1 MRHRKATDQN
11 PSTVTAPSRR
21 TMLMM
26 ATATLVLPAACNRKP
41 EPKPEAKAPEVPAG
55 PPEGTLEWA
64 IEGPWRLADRGRDAA
79 RHPMETLRFFDL
91 QPRMTVVDFWPGS
104 GWYTEILAP
113 YLSRGGG
120 TYYAAGFPTGPGADP
135 AQAALVANY
144 ERRFTSDP
152 KLYGTVKFSAFGPE
166 TGEVAPAGSADL
178 VLFLRNIH
186 AWMASGIVEK
196 AFADAFDALRPGGLL
211 GIEQHR
217 LAPDEDQDPA
227 AANGYVQEAF
237 VRQLAAEA
245 GFVFVA
251 ASEINANATDTKDHP
266 FGVETLAPHR
276 LTAPRGSAPDP
287 TFDRAKYEAIGESD
301 RMTLKFRKPE

>member
-1 MRHRKATDQN
+1 MQHRAPIMRK
-11 PSTVTAPSRR
+11 APSRR
-21 TMLMM
+21 SMLAM
-26 ATATLVLPAACNRKP
+26 AAATLVLPAACDRKP
-41 EPKPEAKAPEVPAG
+41 KPAPVQTKAPDTPIG

-64 IEGPWRLADRGRDAA
+64 IQGPWRAGDRVRDPW
-79 RHPMETLRFFDL
+79 RHPMETLRFFGL

-120 TYYAAGFPTGPGADP
+120 TYYAAGFATGPGADP

-144 ERRFTSDP
+144 EQRFTADP
-152 KLYGTVKFSAFGPE
+152 KLYGEIKFSAFGAT
-166 TGEVAPAGSADL
+166 TGPVCPVGTADL
-178 VLFLRNIH
+178 VLFMRNVH
-186 AWMASGIVEK
+186 AWMASGIAEK
-196 AFADAFDALRPGGLL
+196 AFADAFDALRPGGVL
-211 GIEQHR
+211 GVEQHR

-245 GFVFVA
+245 GFVYVA

-266 FGVETLAPHR
+266 FGVETLPPQR
-276 LTAPRGSAPDP
+276 RTAVQGAEPDP
-287 TFDRAKYEAIGESD
+287 TFDRSKYDAIGESD